1 MKLMSALSVETVRA
15 KRCGMDIQGVKEGDS
30 RCELPRQEFKI
41 QQNDFSKKKKS
52 GKKKHSQENN
62 DLEDVLPGE
71 LP

>member
-41 QQNDFSKKKKS
+41 QQNDFSKKKS
-52 GKKKHSQENN
+52 GKKKHGQENN